1 MIFLLNVHFDVL
13 QMFHCQCA
21 DLGNKL
27 SIVLLLPAVN
37 YYRCHC
43 YWQLINADV
52 IVTADEVIAIV
63 MESMKIQNKA

>member
-1 MIFLLNVHFDVL
+1 
-13 QMFHCQCA
+13 MFTLMCCKCFIVSVA
-21 DLGNKL
+21 DFGNKL

-52 IVTADEVIAIV
+52 IVTADEVIAII